1 MEPIKTCKLFG
12 AIRAVLGIKNA
23 IPIIH
28 GPVGCSYH
36 TQYLLSLRSARNIR
50 ILTTAM
56 EQEDVV
62 FGAEDKLETIIKR
75 ADDKY
80 NPSLIAILTSCVSS
94 VIGEDVERVAKS
106 VCDHIKSKILVIH
119 AGGFEGNQTDGY
131 RDCLLALIDLM
142 KHPISREP
150 SLNLVAQFRGGPD
163 LETLKNYFIELGI
176 PLNCVLTSG
185 TTLKQI
191 NNASNASL
199 NVSMCEASGIIPC
212 QIMEKEFQTPFL
224 HPNLPIGIN
233 ATSNFFRSI
242 CKVLDVEY
250 GIIHKEEKYRKII
263 ESNFPFLF
271 GKKVAIVAGSTRAI
285 PLTEFV
291 SELGMEPVLVCLDL
305 LGQHTNKKIREV
317 VENNQVEPVILKEAD
332 YQDIHDKMVMLRP
345 ELILGGMGEFNLSRE
360 LEVPLL
366 DVMHGQELTMGF
378 EGAVEMVGN
387 IKKVLKH

>member
-12 AIRAVLGIKNA
+12 AIRAALGIKNA

-62 FGAEDKLETIIKR
+62 FGAEDKLEAIIRKT
-75 ADDKY
+75 DDMY
-80 NPSLIAILTSCVSS
+80 HPPLIAILTSCASS
-94 VIGEDVERVAKS
+94 IIGEDVERVVKT
-106 VCDHIKSKILVIH
+106 VNNDIKAKILVVN

-131 RDCLLALIDLM
+131 KDFLLSLIDLIERPTS
-142 KHPISREP
+142 KEP

-163 LETLKNYFIELGI
+163 LKILKNYFNQLEI

-185 TTLKQI
+185 ATLKQV

-199 NVSMCEASGIIPC
+199 NISMCEASGLLPC
-212 QIMEKEFQTPFL
+212 QAMEKKFQIPFL
-224 HPNLPIGIN
+224 HHNLPIGIN
-233 ATSNFFRSI
+233 ATSKFFNNI

-250 GIIHKEEKYRKII
+250 GIANIEEKHRRII
-263 ESNFPFLF
+263 SSYPSLF
-271 GKKVAIVAGSTRAI
+271 SGKRVAIVAGSTRAI

-305 LGQHTNKKIREV
+305 LGQHTDRKISEV
-317 VENNQVEPVILKEAD
+317 VENNQMEPIILKEPD
-332 YQDIHDKMVMLRP
+332 YRDIHEKMVLLRP
-345 ELILGGMGEFNLSRE
+345 ELILGGLHEFNLSRE
-360 LEVPLL
+360 LKIPLL
-366 DVMHGQELTMGF
+366 DVMHGQELTLGF
-378 EGAVEMVGN
+378 EGAVAIAEN
-387 IKKVLKH
+387 IKKILKH

>member
-1 MEPIKTCKLFG
+1 MEPLKTCKLFG

-28 GPVGCSYH
+28 GPLGCSYH

-62 FGAEDKLETIIKR
+62 FGAEDKLEAVIRK
-75 ADDKY
+75 ADKNY
-80 NPSLIAILTSCVSS
+80 NPSLIAILTSCASS
-94 VIGEDVERVAKS
+94 IIGEDVERVVKTVNDHVKAK
-106 VCDHIKSKILVIH
+106 VLVIN

-142 KHPISREP
+142 ENPNSREP

-163 LETLKNYFIELGI
+163 LETLKNYFNKLEI

-185 TTLKQI
+185 STLKQI

-199 NVSMCEASGIIPC
+199 NVSMCEASGLVPC
-212 QIMEKEFQTPFL
+212 QIMEKKFQIPFL

-242 CKVLDVEY
+242 CKVLCLEY
-250 GIIHKEEKYRKII
+250 GIAHIEERYRKII
-263 ESNFPFLF
+263 SSYFPFLA

-285 PLTEFV
+285 PLTEFML
-291 SELGMEPVLVCLDL
+291 ELGMKPVLICLDL
-305 LGQHTNKKIREV
+305 LGQHTNKKINEV
-317 VENNQVEPVILKEAD
+317 VKNNHIKPTILKEAD
-332 YQDIHDKMVMLRP
+332 YQDIHDQMVILRP
-345 ELILGGMGEFNLSRE
+345 ELILGGMHEFNLSRE
-360 LEVPLL
+360 LEIPLL
-366 DVMHGQELTMGF
+366 DVMHGQELTIGF
-378 EGAVEMVGN
+378 EGAVAMAEN
-387 IKKVLKH
+387 IKKILKH

>member
-62 FGAEDKLETIIKR
+62 FGAEDKLEAVIR
-75 ADDKY
+75 NADDKY
-80 NPSLIAILTSCVSS
+80 HPSLIAVLTSCASS
-94 VIGEDVERVAKS
+94 IIGEDVERVVKTVNNNINAK
-106 VCDHIKSKILVIH
+106 VLVVN

-131 RDCLLALIDLM
+131 RDLLLALIDLM
-142 KHPISREP
+142 EYPTSKEP

-163 LETLKNYFIELGI
+163 LIALKNYFNILEI
-176 PLNCVLTSG
+176 PINCVLTSG
-185 TTLKQI
+185 ATFKQVK
-191 NNASNASL
+191 NSSNASL
-199 NVSMCEASGIIPC
+199 NVSMCEASGLVPC
-212 QIMEKEFQTPFL
+212 QIMEKKFQTPFL
-224 HPNLPIGIN
+224 HPNLPMGIN
-233 ATSNFFRSI
+233 ATSNFFRNI
-242 CKVLDVEY
+242 CKILSVEY
-250 GIIHKEEKYRKII
+250 AITHIEERYRKII
-263 ESNFPFLF
+263 ASYSPFLS
-271 GKKVAIVAGSTRAI
+271 GKRVAIVAGSTRAI

-291 SELGMEPVLVCLDL
+291 SELGMEPVLVCMDL
-305 LGQHTNKKIREV
+305 LGQHTNRKIIEV
-317 VENNQVEPVILKEAD
+317 VENNHIEPVILKEAD

-345 ELILGGMGEFNLSRE
+345 ELILGGMHEFNLSRE
-360 LEVPLL
+360 LDVPLL

-378 EGAVEMVGN
+378 EGAVAMAKN
-387 IKKVLKH
+387 IKKILKH

>member
-56 EQEDVV
+56 EQQDVV
-62 FGAEDKLETIIKR
+62 FGAEDKLETLIKR
-75 ADDKY
+75 ADNKY
-80 NPSLIAILTSCVSS
+80 NPSLIAILTSCASS
-94 VIGEDVERVAKS
+94 IIGEDVERVVKTVS
-106 VCDHIKSKILVIH
+106 EHIKSKILVIH

-142 KHPISREP
+142 EHPTSREP
-150 SLNLVAQFRGGPD
+150 SLNLVAHFRGGPD
-163 LETLKNYFIELGI
+163 LEILKNYFRKLEIS
-176 PLNCVLTSG
+176 LNCVLTSG
-185 TTLKQI
+185 ATLKQVE
-191 NNASNASL
+191 NASNASL
-199 NVSMCEASGIIPC
+199 NVSMCEASGLVPC
-212 QIMEKEFQTPFL
+212 QIMEKEFQIPFL
-224 HPNLPIGIN
+224 LPNLPIGIN

-242 CKVLDVEY
+242 CKVLSVEY
-250 GIIHKEEKYRKII
+250 SIAHIEERYRKII
-263 ESNFPFLF
+263 DIHFPFLF
-271 GKKVAIVAGSTRAI
+271 GKRVAIVAGSTRAI

-305 LGQHTNKKIREV
+305 LGQHTNRKIREI

-332 YQDIHDKMVMLRP
+332 YQDIHDQMVILRP
-345 ELILGGMGEFNLSRE
+345 DLILGGMHEFNLSRE
-360 LEVPLL
+360 LEVSLL

-378 EGAVEMVGN
+378 EGAVAMAEN
-387 IKKVLKH
+387 IKKVLKQ

>member
-62 FGAEDKLETIIKR
+62 FGAEDKLEAVIR
-75 ADDKY
+75 NADDKY
-80 NPSLIAILTSCVSS
+80 HPSLIAVLTSCASS
-94 VIGEDVERVAKS
+94 IIGEDVERVVKTVNNNINAK
-106 VCDHIKSKILVIH
+106 VLVVN

-131 RDCLLALIDLM
+131 RDLLLALIDLM
-142 KHPISREP
+142 EYPTSKEP

-163 LETLKNYFIELGI
+163 LIALKNYFNILEI
-176 PLNCVLTSG
+176 PINCVLTSG
-185 TTLKQI
+185 ATFKQVK
-191 NNASNASL
+191 NSSNASL
-199 NVSMCEASGIIPC
+199 NVSMCEASGLVPC
-212 QIMEKEFQTPFL
+212 QIMEKKFQTPFL
-224 HPNLPIGIN
+224 HPNLPMGIN
-233 ATSNFFRSI
+233 ATSNFFRNI
-242 CKVLDVEY
+242 CKILSVEY
-250 GIIHKEEKYRKII
+250 AITHIEERYRKII
-263 ESNFPFLF
+263 ASYSPFLS
-271 GKKVAIVAGSTRAI
+271 GKRVAIVAGSTRAI

-291 SELGMEPVLVCLDL
+291 SELGMEPVLVCMDL
-305 LGQHTNKKIREV
+305 LGKHTNRKIIEV
-317 VENNQVEPVILKEAD
+317 VENNHIEPVILKEAD

-345 ELILGGMGEFNLSRE
+345 ELILGGMHEFNLSRE
-360 LEVPLL
+360 LDIPLL

-378 EGAVEMVGN
+378 EGAVAMAKN
-387 IKKVLKH
+387 IKKILKH